1 MAFRFI
7 HTADWQIGKVFR
19 FVDDAAM
26 GGLQLARLDAI
37 TRIGEL
43 ASKHDAHHVLVAGDV
58 YDHATL
64 LPLTRSQPIERMRT
78 HDSVQWHLLPGNHD
92 PYQPNGLWDQLR
104 KRGLPDNV

>member
-26 GGLQLARLDAI
+26 GALQLARLEAI

-43 ASKHDAHHVLVAGDV
+43 ALEYHVRDVLVAGDV
-58 YDHATL
+58 YDHAI
-64 LPLTRSQPIERMRT
+64 PSSHTRNQAIERMRA
-78 HDSVQWHLLPGNHD
+78 HCPGAVASVAW
-92 PYQPNGLWDQLR
+92 QP
-104 KRGLPDNV
+104 

>member
-26 GGLQLARLDAI
+26 GALQLARLEAI

-43 ASKHDAHHVLVAGDV
+43 ALEYHVRDVLVAGDV
-58 YDHATL
+58 YDHAISL
-64 LPLTRSQPIERMRT
+64 LTHAQPSHRANASSLLSAVA
-78 HDSVQWHLLPGNHD
+78 SVAG
-92 PYQPNGLWDQLR
+92 QP
-104 KRGLPDNV
+104 